1 MARCGHWEQLKVLTS
16 KDVFAFLVVSCY
28 HLDIYIYTYRMHL
41 TNLSVYR
48 IILYMYILLLLHTG
62 IILPSFCLMIS
73 LSTVPCLPP
82 GHPPSDDSTPARWR
96 SNDGR
101 RLRHPCFNGADG
113 PSTSTEAEAK
123 IGSWPRQT
131 EFGDHGIR
139 INIID
144 QLLNDFLFFSWV
156 ALGGVF
162 LKIFCICS
170 PRKIGE
176 DELQKAYPIFSLVL
190 WTPLKEKHGG
200 SWLYFFLKKQGWN
213 RNDKLDWVVDFF

>member
-1 MARCGHWEQLKVLTS
+1 
-16 KDVFAFLVVSCY
+16 
-28 HLDIYIYTYRMHL
+28 MHL

-176 DELQKAYPIFSLVL
+176 DEPILTFAYFSMGLKQPATRTSRGDTKFPNRFFFKRH
-190 WTPLKEKHGG
+190 TP
-200 SWLYFFLKKQGWN
+200 FFHSCCGHL
-213 RNDKLDWVVDFF
+213 